1 MSEEENG
8 GPRARGWNQILSGRF
23 GKTSECVSVFACMS
37 VFQSPWVCVCVW
49 VCLYVSNTVCTCV
62 CASFLCVSLSKRM
75 FVCVHVCVCMH
86 ACVPVFLRVMHAGVV
101 ADPDICGHCDL
112 RE

>member
-1 MSEEENG
+1 
-8 GPRARGWNQILSGRF
+8 
-23 GKTSECVSVFACMS
+23 
-37 VFQSPWVCVCVW
+37 
-49 VCLYVSNTVCTCV
+49 
-62 CASFLCVSLSKRM
+62 M

-112 RE
+112 RERQCVSLCSPAVASSCLGIVSS